1 MSGLRERWL
10 SEGKEQGIAQGIEK
24 GIEQGER
31 SLLYRQL
38 TRRFGPLDAPTEARL
53 QRATAAELERWADNI
68 LEAHTLE
75 EVFTLH

>member
-24 GIEQGER
+24 GER
-31 SLLYRQL
+31 SLLYRLL
-38 TRRFGPLDAPTEARL
+38 TRRFGPLDEPTEARL
-53 QRATAAELERWADNI
+53 QQASAAELERWADNI
-68 LEAHTLE
+68 LEARTLE